1 MASYGILRAAD
12 AGSPTATARG
22 AASGSRPNIVLIM
35 ADDMGFSD
43 LGCYGSEIDTP
54 NFDALAAGG
63 LRFTQFYNCAR
74 CCPTRASLLTGLYP
88 HQTGIGHMT
97 ADSKL
102 PGYRGHLLERC
113 VTIAEALKPA
123 GYFTAVTG
131 KWHVG
136 FAQEAWRPLQRG
148 FDRFYGSPASGFY
161 FQPKT
166 AKQVYLNNDA
176 VASGKAGE
184 LPKDWYST
192 DAWVDYGIQFIDE
205 ARARKQPFFYYL
217 PFNAPHFPLQAPPAD
232 IAKYRH
238 KYMAGW
244 DRIRAERYRRQ
255 LEMGIIDKSWPIS
268 PRDAQVSQWNKVDP
282 KRKDVMDNI
291 MAVYA
296 GVVDHMDRA
305 VGRLVAALKQR
316 GALDNTLI
324 LFLSDNGGNA
334 EAGPWGRSGGKDLGS
349 AQSAVWCGQSW
360 ANAENTPFRYYKHFV
375 HEGGISSPLI
385 VHWPAVIKQGGQITN
400 QTGHVMDIM
409 ATCCDV
415 SGAAYPKTCKG
426 AAILPLEGK
435 SLVPVFETGKRE
447 GHDAIYWEHEGNRA
461 VRAGQWKLVARAKGG
476 AGKWEL
482 YDVEKDRTE
491 LHDLAAQRPDLVKD
505 LSAQWDAWAQRAFVL
520 PKPGPKARKN
530 DRKSGKQVGP
540 EDLKV

>member
-22 AASGSRPNIVLIM
+22 AANSSRPNIVLIM